1 MLPWWWVGVTVSIS
15 GCGDH
20 TSSPHG
26 LVHGCQFPSEV
37 AYRYFKGPSYLSLFP
52 MGLEEVGHSSC
63 SMQKSVTHPQ
73 MPQGRHSDNQEVRP
87 SLISARCTRLFPVSI
102 HSREHISA
110 TFSGLLKP
118 SPTFKE
124 LQTG

>member
-1 MLPWWWVGVTVSIS
+1 MSIS

-26 LVHGCQFPSEV
+26 LVGGCQFPSENGQGEV
-37 AYRYFKGPSYLSLFP
+37 AYRYFKDPSYLSLFP
-52 MGLEEVGHSSC
+52 TGLGEVGHSSC
-63 SMQKSVTHPQ
+63 VFPR

-87 SLISARCTRLFPVSI
+87 ALISARCTCLFPVSI

-110 TFSGLLKP
+110 TFSGPLKP
-118 SPTFKE
+118 SPAFTE
-124 LQTG
+124 LLTG